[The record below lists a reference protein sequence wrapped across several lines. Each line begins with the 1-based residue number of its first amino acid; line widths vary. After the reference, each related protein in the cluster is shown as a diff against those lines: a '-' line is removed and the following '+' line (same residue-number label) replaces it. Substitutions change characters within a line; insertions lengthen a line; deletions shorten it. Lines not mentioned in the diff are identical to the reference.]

1 MSLGRARAPATHV
14 PRPRGKESGECAY
27 GAPPRGRGPP
37 EGSVWAARGRFS
49 CVRCVHMGR
58 ALRGPAPGPATNMMK
73 LLWLVMTCLK
83 LVPD

>member
-1 MSLGRARAPATHV
+1 MCLWCAPGGAARRRAR
-14 PRPRGKESGECAY
+14 C
-27 GAPPRGRGPP
+27 GRRAG
-37 EGSVWAARGRFS
+37 GVLL